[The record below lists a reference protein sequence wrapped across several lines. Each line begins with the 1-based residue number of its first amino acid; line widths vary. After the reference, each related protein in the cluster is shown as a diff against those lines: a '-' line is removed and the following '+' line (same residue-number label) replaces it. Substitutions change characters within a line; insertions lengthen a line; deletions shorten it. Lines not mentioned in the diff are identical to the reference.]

1 MAGVLRGRRGLAT
14 LLTNT
19 DPMAAVGMSRHESLN
34 TAQQFYVKTI
44 PAVTLEA
51 MRQLEANV
59 RGNKGRFLR
68 RSAAS
73 H

>member
-1 MAGVLRGRRGLAT
+1 
-14 LLTNT
+14 
-19 DPMAAVGMSRHESLN
+19 MAAVGMSRHESLN